1 MCVRM
6 SKLEFFC
13 NRPTIVAL
21 ISFGLDISSGNK
33 VTNHADTSASSP
45 ERPLVKERADEKG
58 RVRGLLG
65 FGKERVVF
73 HLNMNMDSVTIFLNK
88 EDGSQ
93 LAKLVQESFLM
104 DLKVMTYFLLA
115 GLIGF
120 LSPFVA
126 FYMLFVSYL
135 FLNYSFPLYV
145 VVKALILSIYYH
157 VCTNSEINYSSYQG
171 SPKFSFY

>member
-1 MCVRM
+1 M

-33 VTNHADTSASSP
+33 VTSDADTLKTS
-45 ERPLVKERADEKG
+45 ERPSAKERSDEKG

-73 HLNMNMDSVTIFLNK
+73 RLDMNMDSVTIFLNK

-93 LAKLVQESFLM
+93 LAMLVQESFLM
-104 DLKVMTYFLLA
+104 DLKVMTYFLIV
-115 GLIGF
+115 GLVAF
-120 LSPFVA
+120 FSASSVA
-126 FYMLFVSYL
+126 FYAHFVSYL
-135 FLNYSFPLYV
+135 L
-145 VVKALILSIYYH
+145 
-157 VCTNSEINYSSYQG
+157 
-171 SPKFSFY
+171 

>member
-33 VTNHADTSASSP
+33 VTSHSGNVPTSP
-45 ERPLVKERADEKG
+45 EGPLVKKEKTDEKG

-73 HLNMNMDSVTIFLNK
+73 YLNMNVDSVTIFLNK

-93 LAKLVQESFLM
+93 LATLIQESFVM
-104 DLKVMTYFLLA
+104 DLKVTKYFLLA
-115 GLIGF
+115 GLKHSS
-120 LSPFVA
+120 L
-126 FYMLFVSYL
+126 
-135 FLNYSFPLYV
+135 FPLW
-145 VVKALILSIYYH
+145 
-157 VCTNSEINYSSYQG
+157 
-171 SPKFSFY
+171 FSKSTGFIFLKNKK

>member
-1 MCVRM
+1 M

-21 ISFGLDISSGNK
+21 IDFGLDISSGNK
-33 VTNHADTSASSP
+33 VINDADTSGASP
-45 ERPLVKERADEKG
+45 ERPLVKERTDEKG

-73 HLNMNMDSVTIFLNK
+73 RLNMNVDSVTIFLNK

-104 DLKVMTYFLLA
+104 DLKVNDLLSISFCYKISFVI
-115 GLIGF
+115 LLW
-120 LSPFVA
+120 LSIC
-126 FYMLFVSYL
+126 YL
-135 FLNYSFPLYV
+135 FR
-145 VVKALILSIYYH
+145 IY
-157 VCTNSEINYSSYQG
+157 
-171 SPKFSFY
+171 F

>member
-1 MCVRM
+1 MRTVNNKLEFLVYSYMSRYTAKFTFLIVNLQMCVRM

-33 VTNHADTSASSP
+33 MTSHTSETSP
-45 ERPLVKERADEKG
+45 ERPSVKERTDEKG
-58 RVRGLLG
+58 RVKGLLG

-73 HLNMNMDSVTIFLNK
+73 YLNMNVDSVTIFLNK
-88 EDGSQ
+88 EDDSQ

-115 GLIGF
+115 DVQLSF
-120 LSPFVA
+120 L
-126 FYMLFVSYL
+126 
-135 FLNYSFPLYV
+135 
-145 VVKALILSIYYH
+145 LSL
-157 VCTNSEINYSSYQG
+157 C
-171 SPKFSFY
+171 

>member
-1 MCVRM
+1 M

-21 ISFGLDISSGNK
+21 IDFGLDISSGNK
-33 VTNHADTSASSP
+33 VINDADTSGASP
-45 ERPLVKERADEKG
+45 ERPLVKERTDEKG

-73 HLNMNMDSVTIFLNK
+73 RLNMNVDSVTIFLNK

-104 DLKVMTYFLLA
+104 DLKVNDLLSISFCYKISFVI
-115 GLIGF
+115 LLW
-120 LSPFVA
+120 LSIC
-126 FYMLFVSYL
+126 YL
-135 FLNYSFPLYV
+135 FP
-145 VVKALILSIYYH
+145 IY
-157 VCTNSEINYSSYQG
+157 
-171 SPKFSFY
+171 F

>member
-33 VTNHADTSASSP
+33 VTSHTDTIATSSEQP
-45 ERPLVKERADEKG
+45 SMKKDKTDEKD
-58 RVRGLLG
+58 RVKGLLG

-73 HLNMNMDSVTIFLNK
+73 YLNMNVDSVTIFLNK

-93 LAKLVQESFLM
+93 LASLVQENFLM
-104 DLKVMTYFLLA
+104 DLKVMT
-115 GLIGF
+115 
-120 LSPFVA
+120 
-126 FYMLFVSYL
+126 
-135 FLNYSFPLYV
+135 
-145 VVKALILSIYYH
+145 
-157 VCTNSEINYSSYQG
+157 
-171 SPKFSFY
+171 

>member
-1 MCVRM
+1 MRYNAVFTFLFVHLQMCVRM

-33 VTNHADTSASSP
+33 VTSDADTLKTSP
-45 ERPLVKERADEKG
+45 ERPLVKERTDEKG

-104 DLKVMTYFLLA
+104 DLKVMTYFLIV
-115 GLIGF
+115 GLIAF
-120 LSPFVA
+120 LSPLA
-126 FYMLFVSYL
+126 FYS
-135 FLNYSFPLYV
+135 
-145 VVKALILSIYYH
+145 
-157 VCTNSEINYSSYQG
+157 
-171 SPKFSFY
+171 

>member
-1 MCVRM
+1 M

-33 VTNHADTSASSP
+33 VTSDADTSP
-45 ERPLVKERADEKG
+45 EKPSVKERSDEKG

-73 HLNMNMDSVTIFLNK
+73 RLDMNMDSVTIFLNK

-93 LAKLVQESFLM
+93 LAMLVQESFLM
-104 DLKVMTYFLLA
+104 DLKVMTYFLIV
-115 GLIGF
+115 GLVAF
-120 LSPFVA
+120 FSASSVA
-126 FYMLFVSYL
+126 FYAHFVSYL
-135 FLNYSFPLYV
+135 L
-145 VVKALILSIYYH
+145 
-157 VCTNSEINYSSYQG
+157 
-171 SPKFSFY
+171 